1 MATIE
6 VEAMHFIAKYNFNLS
21 HILIKI
27 NPISLYNFCEKWL
40 DTLHYL
46 LPIQIEKKCP
56 RLSLPSQT
64 PNQQTEEWGI
74 VFLTPT
80 QQFTAISW
88 REQVN
93 CQWDDVCCVLH
104 QGA

>member
-1 MATIE
+1 MAKRE

-46 LPIQIEKKCP
+46 LPIQIAYFFP
-56 RLSLPSQT
+56 RLSLPPQT
-64 PNQQTEEWGI
+64 PNQQTEE
-74 VFLTPT
+74 
-80 QQFTAISW
+80 
-88 REQVN
+88 
-93 CQWDDVCCVLH
+93 
-104 QGA
+104 

>member
-1 MATIE
+1 MATRE

-46 LPIQIEKKCP
+46 LPIQIEKNVQDFP
-56 RLSLPSQT
+56 YRLKPQINKQKSEGL
-64 PNQQTEEWGI
+64 
-74 VFLTPT
+74 F
-80 QQFTAISW
+80 F
-88 REQVN
+88 
-93 CQWDDVCCVLH
+93 
-104 QGA
+104 